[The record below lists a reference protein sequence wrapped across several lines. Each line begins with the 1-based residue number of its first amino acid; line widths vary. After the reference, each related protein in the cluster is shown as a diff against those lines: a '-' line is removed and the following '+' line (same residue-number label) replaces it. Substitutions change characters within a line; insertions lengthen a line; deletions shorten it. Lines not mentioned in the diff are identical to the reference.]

1 MAFRNAIL
9 FDLDGTLVDSA
20 ADFITVVNRMRCE
33 DGLPPLPEQL
43 IRNTVSDGSK
53 ALVSLAYALQEGTP
67 GFEEKRT
74 RLLDLYEEEMG
85 NSARLFDGFPG
96 FLATLEKQGVAWG
109 IITNK
114 PLRFTKP
121 LLERLAIH
129 PTRGVAICPDHVS
142 RTKPDPEPLLL
153 AATQL
158 DIDPA
163 RCIYAGDH
171 LRDVEAGIRAGM
183 ATIACGYGYIQEGDD
198 FRHWGATAS
207 VTSVAEL
214 CRYVSAQF
222 TLEWAA

>member
-1 MAFRNAIL
+1 M
-9 FDLDGTLVDSA
+9 
-20 ADFITVVNRMRCE
+20 
-33 DGLPPLPEQL
+33 
-43 IRNTVSDGSK
+43 
-53 ALVSLAYALQEGTP
+53 
-67 GFEEKRT
+67 
-74 RLLDLYEEEMG
+74 
-85 NSARLFDGFPG
+85 
-96 FLATLEKQGVAWG
+96 AWG

-171 LRDVEAGIRAGM
+171 LREVDL
-183 ATIACGYGYIQEGDD
+183 DLSPD
-198 FRHWGATAS
+198 GATVVTGWRREDEITRPCVDLVAIDRIPGLGAVTVTADGITLGATVSHHTIESHPLLAAS
-207 VTSVAEL
+207 
-214 CRYVSAQF
+214 YSALGDLGLRQNNKK
-222 TLEWAA
+222 